1 MTVAQE
7 IKGDDYLVQYDP
19 ASETVNLTGELSLGG
34 PSEYQPIANLL
45 NEVAGTNPPTMT
57 VNLRELSFLNS
68 SGISMLSKFVL
79 GLRKKKGTQLVILG
93 SNDMPW
99 QGKSLKNLEKLLPG
113 LRLEIE

>member
-1 MTVAQE
+1 MVLRVVQGE
-7 IKGDDYLVQYDP
+7 DYIVEPDTD
-19 ASETVNLTGELSLGG
+19 STTVNFKGELSLGG
-34 PSEYQPIANLL
+34 ANEYEPITNLL
-45 NEVAGTNPPTMT
+45 NEVAATNPPIMT
-57 VNLRELSFLNS
+57 VNLRELAFLNS

-113 LRLEIE
+113 LKLEIE